1 MYQKKYHFS
10 RVLADL
16 DSITR
21 IDRESNVPVEFIMS
35 AKGTV
40 I

>member
-1 MYQKKYHFS
+1 MYKKIHFLL
-10 RVLADL
+10 VLADL

-21 IDRESNVPVEFIMS
+21 IDRESKISVEFIMS